1 MRCGRGPKPSAAET
15 SWFASSASWRSLRC
29 RSSGRPSAGTT
40 GVPGEDLARLA
51 RRGKYEKTL
60 VFPHQRAVHLRVVI
74 PSERRSE
81 RLRIQFTPGRESGPR
96 FSVQARHPN
105 AAQLPLPIQENLRR
119 IAEELR
125 LTWGFQEASELTDFR
140 TRWSRSYALEEWL
153 GDGGPTVVD
162 RLLRLVREDV
172 ETLAATGIF
181 DRRDGIAYRSEQTP
195 EPAAERD
202 ADEADEE

>member
-1 MRCGRGPKPSAAET
+1 M
-15 SWFASSASWRSLRC
+15 
-29 RSSGRPSAGTT
+29 
-40 GVPGEDLARLA
+40 
-51 RRGKYEKTL
+51 
-60 VFPHQRAVHLRVVI
+60 
-74 PSERRSE
+74 
-81 RLRIQFTPGRESGPR
+81 
-96 FSVQARHPN
+96 
-105 AAQLPLPIQENLRR
+105 
-119 IAEELR
+119 
-125 LTWGFQEASELTDFR
+125 TWGFQEASELTDFR